1 LCFDTCIVL
10 VFTDLKE
17 VVYHFMVV
25 VKRNKGEPSDIVW
38 RKFGKIN
45 YEENL
50 VDELRARKYYKKPSL
65 VRKEEEK
72 MRGKKRRGTRMRKPL
87 LRSGRTRTSRP

>member
-1 LCFDTCIVL
+1 
-10 VFTDLKE
+10 
-17 VVYHFMVV
+17 MVV
-25 VKRNKGEPSDIVW
+25 VKKGKGESSDSVW

-72 MRGKKRRGTRMRKPL
+72 MRGKRKVSRYRNPLQKGSRKTR
-87 LRSGRTRTSRP
+87 S

>member
-1 LCFDTCIVL
+1 
-10 VFTDLKE
+10 
-17 VVYHFMVV
+17 MVV
-25 VKRNKGEPSDIVW
+25 VKRNKGESSESVW

-50 VDELRARKYYKKPSL
+50 VDELRERKYYKKPSI

-72 MRGKKRRGTRMRKPL
+72 IRKKLHGRKPVKVLGRGRGKFVRKTR
-87 LRSGRTRTSRP
+87 

>member
-1 LCFDTCIVL
+1 
-10 VFTDLKE
+10 
-17 VVYHFMVV
+17 MVV
-25 VKRNKGEPSDIVW
+25 VKRNKGESSESVW

-72 MRGKKRRGTRMRKPL
+72 MRGKRKVS
-87 LRSGRTRTSRP
+87 RYRTTSRKGRRVTRS

>member
-1 LCFDTCIVL
+1 
-10 VFTDLKE
+10 
-17 VVYHFMVV
+17 MVV
-25 VKRNKGEPSDIVW
+25 VKRNKGESSESVW

-72 MRGKKRRGTRMRKPL
+72 MRGKRKVSRYRTTLRKGTRVT
-87 LRSGRTRTSRP
+87 RS

>member
-1 LCFDTCIVL
+1 
-10 VFTDLKE
+10 
-17 VVYHFMVV
+17 MVV
-25 VKRNKGEPSDIVW
+25 VKRNKGESSESVW

-72 MRGKKRRGTRMRKPL
+72 MRGKRKVVKVRKPF
-87 LRSGRTRTSRP
+87 RRPTTTTGTNTRT